1 MNQEPNF
8 NEKEQN
14 EQAPANEQSSENVQ
28 SPATEPSEPLAKKAA
43 SSIFEIVEMFAWAVF
58 IVLIV
63 FTFFLRLCRVDGGSM
78 ENTLYDRQ
86 NLLLYS
92 FNYTP
97 EQDDIIVFHLTNPED
112 NLEKTMVKRVIATG
126 GQTVEIN
133 FKTAKITV
141 DGVEYA
147 DSHAV
152 LKDRFTD
159 KIINRYTL
167 TAEHHYDPVTQTFSA
182 TVPEGHVFVMG
193 DNRNNSKDS
202 RDNDIGFVDTRCVL
216 GKAVL
221 RLAPFTVFS

>member
-8 NEKEQN
+8 YEEDPNG
-14 EQAPANEQSSENVQ
+14 QAPVNEQSSENEPP
-28 SPATEPSEPLAKKAA
+28 PASEPSEPLAKKAA

-58 IVLIV
+58 VVLIV

-133 FKTAKITV
+133 FKTATVTV

-147 DSHAV
+147 DTHAV

-159 KIINRYTL
+159 KVINRYTL
-167 TAEHHYDPVTQTFSA
+167 TAEHHYDPATQTFSA

-193 DNRNNSKDS
+193 DNRNNSKDG
-202 RDNDIGFVDTRCVL
+202 RDADVGFIDERCIL
-216 GKAVL
+216 GKAIC
-221 RLAPFTVFS
+221 RIAPFTLY

>member
-1 MNQEPNF
+1 MNQEPTF
-8 NEKEQN
+8 NEEEQN
-14 EQAPANEQSSENVQ
+14 ELPPENEPAV
-28 SPATEPSEPLAKKAA
+28 PLAKKAA
-43 SSIFEIVEMFAWAVF
+43 SSIFEIVEMFAWSVF
-58 IVLIV
+58 VVLIV
-63 FTFFLRLCRVDGGSM
+63 FTFFFRLCRVDGGSM
-78 ENTLYDRQ
+78 ENTLYDKQ

-97 EQDDIIVFHLTNPED
+97 QQDDIVVFHLTNPED

-159 KIINRYTL
+159 EIINKYTL
-167 TAEHHYDPVTQTFSA
+167 TAEHNYNAATQTFSA

-193 DNRNNSKDS
+193 DNRNNS
-202 RDNDIGFVDTRCVL
+202 RDGRDADVGFIDERCIL
-216 GKAVL
+216 GKAICRIV
-221 RLAPFTVFS
+221 PFTLY